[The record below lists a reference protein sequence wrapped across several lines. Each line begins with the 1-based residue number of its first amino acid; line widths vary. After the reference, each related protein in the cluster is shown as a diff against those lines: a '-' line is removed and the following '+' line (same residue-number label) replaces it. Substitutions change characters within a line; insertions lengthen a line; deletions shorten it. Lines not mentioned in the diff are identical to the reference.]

1 MKVEKQTSHADHSK
15 IIIKK
20 CHSCGHVMESSTEI
34 QKCTACKKSFLPSNY
49 FSKVH
54 AKNQKEY
61 ENLFAASHELNEKD
75 LIKGL
80 TVLW

>member
-1 MKVEKQTSHADHSK
+1 MKVEKQTSLEHHR

-20 CHSCGHVMESSTEI
+20 CHMCGHLMESVDEI
-34 QKCTACKKSFLPSNY
+34 RKCQKCKKSFLPVNY

-54 AKNQKEY
+54 SKNQKEY
-61 ENLFAASHELNEKD
+61 DQLYANSQEMHEAD
-75 LIKGL
+75 LVKGL